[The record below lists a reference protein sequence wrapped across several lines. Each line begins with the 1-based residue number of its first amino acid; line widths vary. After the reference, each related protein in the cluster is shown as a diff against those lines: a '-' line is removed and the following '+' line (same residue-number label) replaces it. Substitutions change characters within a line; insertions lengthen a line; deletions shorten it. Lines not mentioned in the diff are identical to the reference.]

1 MNYSFLQTIISATSG
16 HNAKAPITLTILLP
30 RLGQCDQKGSKMI
43 WAQLMV
49 YVTGTVDQELLL
61 RNELCLAKTSYTR
74 RMNDL
79 RKAGFRF
86 FRYNSCHDCVA
97 STFPRLVG
105 RHFPFSGGPRPREPG
120 SPSTIAGSAC
130 ATTSPSID
138 CPAQAV
144 LGCVEIVLVWVE
156 KAARLGYSSKCREL
170 ASSRVSFVLVMDLE
184 SQTIRRAEACQ
195 QRDSHLDLS
204 YGCRESDLGSAAHSR
219 RTSEAGL
226 RGLGK
231 ECLTM
236 DPASSKRSRFCEAM
250 ADVPQKPL
258 RGHCGDGLFH
268 RPNAHV
274 RCSVLFFRHRPRAA
288 KDPAFQRDA
297 KSPCTLGCTTIARS
311 MGLQAAAQVLAI

>member
-1 MNYSFLQTIISATSG
+1 MKLSG
-16 HNAKAPITLTILLP
+16 PDAPDHEQRRAKGK
-30 RLGQCDQKGSKMI
+30 RLG
-43 WAQLMV
+43 
-49 YVTGTVDQELLL
+49 
-61 RNELCLAKTSYTR
+61 LCLAKTSYTR

-79 RKAGFRF
+79 RKTGFRF
-86 FRYNSCHDCVA
+86 SRYNSCHDCVA

-226 RGLGK
+226 RGL
-231 ECLTM
+231 
-236 DPASSKRSRFCEAM
+236 SRE
-250 ADVPQKPL
+250 PGSLGRYKL
-258 RGHCGDGLFH
+258 RWFLIVQAERHGY
-268 RPNAHV
+268 
-274 RCSVLFFRHRPRAA
+274 CSVSSGNER
-288 KDPAFQRDA
+288 
-297 KSPCTLGCTTIARS
+297 
-311 MGLQAAAQVLAI
+311 QAS

>member
-1 MNYSFLQTIISATSG
+1 MTCEKLDSDF
-16 HNAKAPITLTILLP
+16 PDTILAMIVSL
-30 RLGQCDQKGSKMI
+30 RHFLG
-43 WAQLMV
+43 W
-49 YVTGTVDQELLL
+49 
-61 RNELCLAKTSYTR
+61 
-74 RMNDL
+74 
-79 RKAGFRF
+79 
-86 FRYNSCHDCVA
+86 
-97 STFPRLVG
+97 LVG
-105 RHFPFSGGPRPREPG
+105 TFRSREDLVLENLALRRQLLALHAQQPRR
-120 SPSTIAGSAC
+120 
-130 ATTSPSID
+130 
-138 CPAQAV
+138 
-144 LGCVEIVLVWVE
+144 
-156 KAARLGYSSKCREL
+156 
-170 ASSRVSFVLVMDLE
+170 MDLE

-204 YGCRESDLGSAAHSR
+204 SGCRESDLGSAAHSR

-250 ADVPQKPL
+250 ADVPQKPS